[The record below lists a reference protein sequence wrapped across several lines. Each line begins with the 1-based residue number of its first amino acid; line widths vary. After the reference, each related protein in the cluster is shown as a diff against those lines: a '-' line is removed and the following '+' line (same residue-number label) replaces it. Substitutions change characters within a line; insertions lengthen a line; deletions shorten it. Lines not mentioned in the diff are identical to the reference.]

1 MSFDVKL
8 NMLHQDIDRGS
19 FDARGTV
26 EQLSNDSDVCFIHFL
41 LLRAFVFLFYRGI
54 VTDILVY

>member
-8 NMLHQDIDRGS
+8 NMLHQDIDLGS

-26 EQLSNDSDVCFIHFL
+26 EQFSNGS
-41 LLRAFVFLFYRGI
+41 GI
-54 VTDILVY
+54 VTDILIY